1 MSPALKHIIHKIAG
15 AGLLVAAAACVAD
28 DTSVT
33 APLPQSD
40 VVVTAS
46 AASISVNALENNQAA
61 PAPPASDTLPSNTSA
76 VNKTVTPA
84 MNTPASNLPT
94 NNLPTNN
101 LPTNNA
107 STTSSTTT
115 NLAAYY
121 QNANSKSPKIGSGGH
136 LLNVTLGLLLII
148 GLIFG
153 LSWFVKRFSHGTFTG
168 NAHLKII
175 ATMPLGTRERI
186 ALIDAGG
193 QQLLLGITPTQ
204 INTLHVFDVPVTT
217 PVGDVNNSDF
227 GRKLMAILQRPN
239 TNDESGN
246 NNSGI
251 RG

>member
-1 MSPALKHIIHKIAG
+1 MSPALTHIIHKIAG
-15 AGLLVAAAACVAD
+15 TGLLFVAATCAAD
-28 DTSVT
+28 GTSV
-33 APLPQSD
+33 ASPLPQYD
-40 VVVTAS
+40 VAVIASTAS
-46 AASISVNALENNQAA
+46 ASASTIENNRAVPTSPASTTFPGNTAAVNATIT
-61 PAPPASDTLPSNTSA
+61 PAIPAPASD
-76 VNKTVTPA
+76 
-84 MNTPASNLPT
+84 LPT
-94 NNLPTNN
+94 NNLPANH
-101 LPTNNA
+101 A
-107 STTSSTTT
+107 ATTSSTTAH
-115 NLAAYY
+115 AAGYY

-153 LSWFVKRFSHGTFTG
+153 LSWFVKRFSQGTFAG
-168 NAHLKII
+168 NTHLKII

-217 PVGDVNNSDF
+217 PAGDVNNSDF

-239 TNDESGN
+239 ANDESGN

>member
-15 AGLLVAAAACVAD
+15 AGLLFAAAACAAD

-33 APLPQSD
+33 APLPQSN

-46 AASISVNALENNQAA
+46 AASASVNTLENNQ
-61 PAPPASDTLPSNTSA
+61 APPASDTLPSNTSA

-84 MNTPASNLPT
+84 TNTPMSNLPT
-94 NNLPTNN
+94 NNQ
-101 LPTNNA
+101 PTNNA
-107 STTSSTTT
+107 PTTSSTST
-115 NLAAYY
+115 NVAAYY
-121 QNANSKSPKIGSGGH
+121 QNANSKSPNIGSGGH

-204 INTLHVFDVPVTT
+204 INTLHVFDVPVT
-217 PVGDVNNSDF
+217 PPAGDVNNSDF